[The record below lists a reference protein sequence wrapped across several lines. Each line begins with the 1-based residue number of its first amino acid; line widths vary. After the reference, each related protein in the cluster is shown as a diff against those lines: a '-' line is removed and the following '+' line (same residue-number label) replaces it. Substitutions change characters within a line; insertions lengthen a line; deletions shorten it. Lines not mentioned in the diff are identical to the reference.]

1 MSANN
6 NDGSIVIDTGLDNTG
21 FDKGADKLLSAVKD
35 LIQSIEIL
43 GDNMMEA
50 FGKITP
56 VLQTVANSVEGIHQK
71 MSGAATQTA
80 QANEQVIDTQQRV
93 AQAAQDTATAVQN
106 EGEAATAFANAVDA
120 SKSSAAEMNKQVDSL
135 SSGLKTASAES
146 AKTASSY
153 DRALAKIQK
162 QIDSQKQKLAEYFS
176 ELRRIKASTNETLQ
190 HAESREQVEHVLE
203 MEQIEVQKLNEKYAS
218 QIKVLQDLEAEFAR
232 LAKAKAE
239 AQAAGGAAGGG
250 SGGVPAPPTDTVSKW
265 QIFGQAIKTAAS
277 HALKLGANLAKI
289 AFHAAAKGVSALVA
303 GLKKFA
309 SHSNSASIQANA
321 LVKSIFSLKNMLI
334 SRIKRTF
341 ISTFFNEAKEGLRLI
356 AVYSNSFNQAMS
368 NITNASARVSANI
381 SASLAGLIEV
391 VEPIITKLLNAFSKA
406 ITYVS
411 AFFGIL
417 TGKNTMIVAK
427 KQNDSYRESVAGVT
441 KQANA
446 AGNSLGSAASQAS
459 NYGNS
464 LSSAANQA
472 GSYSN
477 SARQAEKRT
486 DSYTGSA
493 EDAAD
498 AVKELNR
505 EVHSFDELNKRSDKD
520 DSALDDLLD
529 KYDPSKLPSYNDI
542 NPYDGTDVNP
552 YNPFGNLDPQAVQ
565 DAFDTFEE
573 VPIDTVLPEKLSNLF
588 NELKKLWD
596 EGDFFG
602 FGKLLGEGFS
612 ALLQKIDDWINN
624 VFRPKGVEWAK
635 NFAEILNGLVAGVDW
650 KLLGKTIADGLNAI
664 IDIINTFFDKF
675 DFVALGKG
683 LGQAIRSWFDN
694 VDWEGVAHF
703 FTNKW
708 NALIDTIHGIVT
720 TPGIWKSIGS
730 SIGTF
735 VTTIFTDI
743 NFPKLGETI
752 AAGFDGIMTAMKFA
766 AMKFE
771 KRAPE
776 ISDNLSTGINNMVKG
791 VNWADAAQN
800 FGRFIL
806 SILDTMLETVKKTD
820 WVAVGRAI
828 GEFLGNI
835 PWGKILGD
843 VVAIIWEVA
852 SGLIAGLFDTGSG
865 KIVMAIGAGILTVKG
880 LFNAAAMAG
889 TVATWVNAI
898 GQAFPAALPA
908 ITTFASGVSSAL
920 GGIIPAASAMVSG
933 LGTALAPIASVI
945 FSPTGLII
953 MAIIAAVALIIAN
966 WDKIK
971 AAATQLADWV
981 SQTWDKIKTATTEK
995 LAAVKESASKKAA
1008 EIRDSVVTAW
1018 KNLSDSAQQ
1027 KWTEVKNAVTSKF
1040 SEIGP
1045 VVEIAAET
1053 IKTNLKNSWDAVKR
1067 DAQTMW
1073 GTIHTTI
1080 KTEFEKIKTPIDT
1093 TLRNTKQSLSQ
1104 NWTTIKNDTQ
1114 RAWAGIK
1121 DTITRPLQEIPRV
1134 VQQAGNTVKQAFQQ
1148 IWNGVTTVS
1157 QNAWRT
1163 ILSGLSSMW
1172 SSVQSGLSQ
1181 MFSFVSSGLSRLLSQ
1196 AQNGISNAWN
1206 AAKSM
1211 AGNLVGGLA
1220 NGISNG
1226 WNGLKNAVSGLG
1238 SRVISGF
1245 NNFFG
1250 IHSPSTVMAEIGRYL
1265 DLGLAEGV
1273 DKYKR
1278 NVLSSVSGMSK
1289 DVTKE
1294 VNANDAAFRI
1304 GAESNGLVSNL
1315 TNVTTHLSR
1324 IAGIFSEINKTLSGM
1339 GGIIA
1344 PAISTGSVVP
1354 YATRVSPAQKTT
1366 VADFSGLSDGIDS
1379 SERMYDMVSLLRRIL
1394 EVLEGNGKLDKDELA
1409 SALAF
1414 AMRGESR
1421 GFGV

>member
-1 MSANN
+1 MPGNN
-6 NDGSIVIDTGLDNTG
+6 SDGSIVIDTGLDSTG
-21 FDKGADKLLSAVKD
+21 FDKGSDKLLNAVKD

-56 VLQTVANSVEGIHQK
+56 VLQTVANSVEGIQQK

-93 AQAAQDTATAVQN
+93 AQAAQDTANAVQN
-106 EGEAATAFANAVDA
+106 EGEAATAFANAVAA
-120 SKSSAAEMNKQVDSL
+120 SKSSASEMNKQVESL
-135 SSGLKTASAES
+135 SSGLKTASSES

-153 DRALAKIQK
+153 DRALTKIQK

-176 ELRRIKASTNETLQ
+176 ELHRIEASTNETLQ

-250 SGGVPAPPTDTVSKW
+250 SGDIPTPPADSVNKW
-265 QIFGQAIKTAAS
+265 QVFGQAIKTAAS
-277 HALKLGANLAKI
+277 HALKLAANLAKLT
-289 AFHAAAKGVSALVA
+289 FNAAAKGVSALAA

-309 SHSNSASIQANA
+309 SHSSSANIQANA
-321 LVKSIFSLKNMLI
+321 LVKSLFSLKNMLL

-341 ISTFFNEAKEGLRLI
+341 ISSVFNEAKEGLRLI

-381 SASLAGLIEV
+381 SASLAGLIEQI
-391 VEPIITKLLNAFSKA
+391 EPIITRTLNAVSKA
-406 ITYVS
+406 ITYIS

-427 KQNDSYRESVAGVT
+427 KQADSYRESIAGAG
-441 KQANA
+441 KQAQSY
-446 AGNSLGSAASQAS
+446 GNSMSNATSQAS
-459 NYGNS
+459 AYGSS
-464 LSSAANQA
+464 LGSAANQA
-472 GSYSN
+472 GSYSD
-477 SARQAEKRT
+477 SARQATKRT

-493 EDAAD
+493 ENAAE
-498 AVKELNR
+498 AVQELNR

-520 DSALDDLLD
+520 AGALDDLLD
-529 KYDPSKLPSYNDI
+529 KYDPSNLPSYSGT
-542 NPYDGTDVNP
+542 NPYDGSTTSP

-565 DAFDTFEE
+565 DALDTFEE
-573 VPIDTVLPEKLSNLF
+573 VPIESVLPDKLKDVF
-588 NELKKLWD
+588 GELKKLWD

-675 DFVALGKG
+675 DFEALGKG

-743 NFPKLGETI
+743 DFPKLGETI

-771 KRAPE
+771 ERAPE

-806 SILDTMLETVKKTD
+806 SIFDTMLETVKKTD

-898 GQAFPAALPA
+898 GTAFPAALPA

-920 GGIIPAASAMVSG
+920 AGIVPAASAMVSG

-953 MAIIAAVALIIAN
+953 AAIVAAVILIIAN

-971 AAATQLADWV
+971 AAATQLADWIG
-981 SQTWDKIKTATTEK
+981 QAWDKIKNYTKEK
-995 LAAVKESASKKAA
+995 WDAIKKNTESAWNGIQS
-1008 EIRDSVVTAW
+1008 
-1018 KNLSDSAQQ
+1018 
-1027 KWTEVKNAVTSKF
+1027 
-1040 SEIGP
+1040 
-1045 VVEIAAET
+1045 T
-1053 IKTNLKNSWDAVKR
+1053 IKTQFDKVKT
-1067 DAQTMW
+1067 A
-1073 GTIHTTI
+1073 
-1080 KTEFEKIKTPIDT
+1080 IDT
-1093 TLRNTKQSLSQ
+1093 TTKEIKSTLDRV
-1104 NWTTIKNDTQ
+1104 WTTVKSDAQ
-1114 RAWAGIK
+1114 RAWENIK
-1121 DTITRPLQEIPRV
+1121 TAISRPLQQLVQV
-1134 VQQAGNTVKQAFQQ
+1134 VQQAGNQVKNAFQQ
-1148 IWNGVTTVS
+1148 IWSGITMQA

-1163 ILSGLSSMW
+1163 ILSGLSSLW
-1172 SSVQSGLSQ
+1172 SSVQSGLSSI
-1181 MFSFVSSGLSRLLSQ
+1181 FSYVSSGISRLISQ
-1196 AQNGISNAWN
+1196 ANSGISNAWN
-1206 AAKSM
+1206 TAKSLASN
-1211 AGNLVGGLA
+1211 AGQALASGASNLWNGAKKLGSNLMS
-1220 NGISNG
+1220 GISNG
-1226 WNGLKNAVSGLG
+1226 LSNGWNALNNTIG
-1238 SRVISGF
+1238 SIGRRVIGGF
-1245 NNFFG
+1245 SNGWG
-1250 IHSPSTVMAEIGRYL
+1250 IHSPSTVMAEMGKYL
-1265 DLGLAEGV
+1265 DLGLAKGIDDYE
-1273 DKYKR
+1273 KT
-1278 NVLSSVSGMSK
+1278 VLSSVSAMASN
-1289 DVTKE
+1289 VTDE
-1294 VNANDAAFRI
+1294 VDTYDAVLKI
-1304 GAESNGLVSNL
+1304 GTESNGLVSNL
-1315 TNVTTHLSR
+1315 SNVSAHLSK
-1324 IAGIFSEINKTLSGM
+1324 IAGIFSEINNTLSSM
-1339 GGIIA
+1339 GGMLS

-1354 YATRVSPAQKTT
+1354 YATKISPVQKTT
-1366 VADFSGLSDGIDS
+1366 VTDLSGLSDGIDG

-1394 EVLEGNGKLDKDELA
+1394 EVLEDNGKLDKDELA
-1409 SALAF
+1409 AALAF

-1421 GFGV
+1421 GFGAV